1 MNRTH
6 TCNAL
11 RPADAGQTVTLVG
24 WVDTKRDLGGVTFVD
39 LRDRAGVTQVVFR
52 PGQGNLQETAQRL
65 KTESVIEV
73 IGQVT
78 ARSAETIN
86 AKLGTGAIE
95 VVATS
100 IIVHNICADLPFPM
114 DDDKADKVNEDLR
127 LEYRFLDLRR
137 PRNLGLLK
145 LRHAA
150 GRAIRHELDE
160 QGFLEVETPTL
171 FKSTPEGAREFLVP
185 SRTNPGE
192 FYALTQSPQQY
203 KQMLMVAGVERYYQM
218 ARCYRDEDLRLEYR
232 FLDLRRPRNIGLL
245 KLRAKAARAI
255 RAELDGQDFLEIE
268 TPTLFKSTPE
278 GAREFLV
285 PSRTNPG
292 EFYALTQ
299 SPQQYKQMLM
309 VAGVE
314 RYYQMARCYRDEDL
328 RADRQPEFTQV
339 DLEMSFIDREDMY
352 KLIEGI
358 LKRTWKETLGVDIP
372 TPFPRMSYQE
382 AMDRFGIDK
391 PDTRFAM
398 EIHDFT
404 PLFKNSAFKVFNGAA
419 NTPGSVV
426 RAINAKGL
434 ADLTQG
440 ELTNL
445 ETIAKSQGAK
455 GLAFIKVE
463 AGEWKSPI
471 TKFFSEEEKA
481 ALKAELKI
489 EDGDIIFFAAAPW
502 DQASNVLGRIRLESA
517 ALLKAKGRLSLPTD
531 QYNFLWVI
539 EFPLMLW
546 DEEEKRYISAH
557 HPFTAPVKEDEPLL
571 ATDPAKVR
579 GQHYDIVLNGV
590 ELGGGSIRIH
600 NPAVQKRVFEDI
612 LKIPQDLVESRFG
625 YMLKAFAYGAP
636 PHGGIAL
643 GFDRVVA
650 MLAGRSSIRD
660 ILAFPKNQNGR
671 DLMADC
677 PSPVTAKQLRDLR
690 IRTVEEEAKPKA

>member
-1 MNRTH
+1 MKRSH

-24 WVDTKRDLGGVTFVD
+24 WVDTKRDLGGVTFID
-39 LRDRAGVTQVVFR
+39 LRDREGVTQVVFN
-52 PGQGNLQETAQRL
+52 PGPNQEIAQRL
-65 KTESVIEV
+65 KTESVIQV
-73 IGQVT
+73 AGKVT
-78 ARSAETIN
+78 ARSAETVN
-86 AKLGTGAIE
+86 PKLGTGAVE
-95 VVATS
+95 VVAAT
-100 IIVHNICADLPFPM
+100 IEVHNVCADLPFPM

-137 PRNLGLLK
+137 PRN
-145 LRHAA
+145 
-150 GRAIRHELDE
+150 
-160 QGFLEVETPTL
+160 
-171 FKSTPEGAREFLVP
+171 
-185 SRTNPGE
+185 
-192 FYALTQSPQQY
+192 
-203 KQMLMVAGVERYYQM
+203 
-218 ARCYRDEDLRLEYR
+218 
-232 FLDLRRPRNIGLL
+232 IGLL
-245 KLRAKAARAI
+245 KLRAQAARAI
-255 RAELDGQDFLEIE
+255 RAELDSQDFLEIE

-398 EIHDFT
+398 EIQDLT
-404 PLFKNSAFKVFNGAA
+404 GLFKNSAFKVFHGAA

-463 AGEWKSPI
+463 GGEWKSPI

-481 ALKAELKI
+481 ALKATLKI

-502 DQASNVLGRIRLESA
+502 EQASNVLGRIRLESA

-546 DEEEKRYISAH
+546 DEEEKRYLSAH

-612 LKIPQDLVESRFG
+612 LKIPQDLVDSRFG
-625 YMLKAFAYGAP
+625 YMLKAFSYGAP

-677 PSPVTAKQLRDLR
+677 PSPVTPKQLRDLR
-690 IRTVEEEAKPKA
+690 IRTVEEEKKA

>member
-1 MNRTH
+1 MKRTH
-6 TCNAL
+6 HCNAL
-11 RPADAGQTVTLVG
+11 RPDDAGKPVTLVG

-39 LRDRAGVTQVVFR
+39 LRDREGVTQVVFN
-52 PGQGNLQETAQRL
+52 PGAAGIQEIAQRL
-65 KTESVIEV
+65 KTESVI
-73 IGQVT
+73 QVT
-78 ARSAETIN
+78 GVVRARTAETVNPKI
-86 AKLGTGAIE
+86 GTGAVE
-95 VVATS
+95 VAAAGLVVLNT
-100 IIVHNICADLPFPM
+100 CADLPFPM

-137 PRNLGLLK
+137 PRNLGLL
-145 LRHAA
+145 R
-150 GRAIRHELDE
+150 
-160 QGFLEVETPTL
+160 
-171 FKSTPEGAREFLVP
+171 
-185 SRTNPGE
+185 
-192 FYALTQSPQQY
+192 
-203 KQMLMVAGVERYYQM
+203 
-218 ARCYRDEDLRLEYR
+218 
-232 FLDLRRPRNIGLL
+232 
-245 KLRAKAARAI
+245 LRAQAARAI
-255 RAELDGQDFLEIE
+255 RAELDGQGFLEIE

-352 KLIEGI
+352 RLIEAV
-358 LKRTWKETLGVDIP
+358 LRRTWKETLGVDIP
-372 TPFPRMSYQE
+372 TPFPRMSYRE

-391 PDTRFAM
+391 PDTRFGL
-398 EIHDFT
+398 EIQDLT
-404 PLFKNSAFKVFNGAA
+404 DLFKGSAFKVFAA
-419 NTPGSVV
+419 AAAAEGSVV

-434 ADLTQG
+434 ADITQG

-445 ETIAKSQGAK
+445 ETIAKAAGAK
-455 GLAFIKVE
+455 GLAFIKCE

-471 TKFFSEEEKA
+471 VKFFTEAE
-481 ALKAELKI
+481 KAELRRRLAI
-489 EDGDIIFFAAAPW
+489 EDGDLVFFAAAPW
-502 DQASNVLGRIRLESA
+502 EQASTILGRIRLESA
-517 ALLKAKGRLSLPTD
+517 QLLRARGRMTLRPD
-531 QYNFLWVI
+531 QWNFLWVI

-546 DEEEKRYISAH
+546 DEEEKRYVSAH
-557 HPFTAPVKEDEPLL
+557 HPFTAPVGEDEPLL
-571 ATDPAKVR
+571 ASDPAKVR

-600 NPAVQKRVFEDI
+600 NPAVQKRVFEEV

-650 MLAGRSSIRD
+650 MLAGRGSIRD

-677 PSPVTAKQLRDLR
+677 PGPVAPRQLRELR
-690 IRTVEEEAKPKA
+690 IRVEDAEPRPKA

>member
-1 MNRTH
+1 
-6 TCNAL
+6 
-11 RPADAGQTVTLVG
+11 
-24 WVDTKRDLGGVTFVD
+24 VDTKRDLGGVTFVD
-39 LRDRAGVTQVVFR
+39 LRDREGVTQIVFN
-52 PGQGNLQETAQRL
+52 PGVGGIQELAQRL

-73 IGQVT
+73 AGVVR
-78 ARSAETIN
+78 ARTAETVN
-86 AKLGTGAIE
+86 PKLATGSVE
-95 VVATS
+95 VAAASLT
-100 IIVHNICADLPFPM
+100 VHNVCADLPFPM

-137 PRNLGLLK
+137 PRNVGLLK
-145 LRHAA
+145 LRAQAA
-150 GRAIRHELDE
+150 RSIRAELDG

-185 SRTNPGE
+185 SR
-192 FYALTQSPQQY
+192 
-203 KQMLMVAGVERYYQM
+203 V
-218 ARCYRDEDLRLEYR
+218 
-232 FLDLRRPRNIGLL
+232 
-245 KLRAKAARAI
+245 
-255 RAELDGQDFLEIE
+255 
-268 TPTLFKSTPE
+268 
-278 GAREFLV
+278 
-285 PSRTNPG
+285 NPG

-352 KLIEGI
+352 RLIEGV
-358 LKRTWKETLGVDIP
+358 LKRTWKETLGIDIP

-391 PDTRFAM
+391 PDTRFGF
-398 EIHDFT
+398 EIQDLT
-404 PLFKNSAFKVFNGAA
+404 DLFKASSFKVFASAA
-419 NTPGSVV
+419 TTPGSVV

-434 ADLTQG
+434 ADITQG

-445 ETIAKSQGAK
+445 ETIAKAAGAK
-455 GLAFIKVE
+455 GLAFIKCE

-471 TKFFSEEEKA
+471 VKFFTEEEKA
-481 ALKAELKI
+481 ELRRRLNI
-489 EDGDIIFFAAAPW
+489 EDGDIVFFAAAPW
-502 DQASNVLGRIRLESA
+502 EQASTILGRIRLESA
-517 ALLKAKGRLSLPTD
+517 ALLKARGKLTIPADR
-531 QYNFLWVI
+531 YNFLWVI

-546 DEEEKRYISAH
+546 DADEQRYVSAH
-557 HPFTAPVKEDEPLL
+557 HPFTAPVVEDEPLL
-571 ATDPAKVR
+571 ATDPSKVR

-600 NPAVQKRVFEDI
+600 NPTVQKRVFEDI

-677 PSPVTAKQLRDLR
+677 PGPVSARQLRDVR
-690 IRTVEEEAKPKA
+690 IAVVADEPKPKA

>member
-24 WVDTKRDLGGVTFVD
+24 WVDTKRDLGGVTFID
-39 LRDRAGVTQVVFR
+39 LRDREGLTQVVFN
-52 PGQGNLQETAQRL
+52 PGPNQEVAQRL
-65 KTESVIEV
+65 KTESVIQV
-73 IGQVT
+73 TGKVT
-78 ARSAETIN
+78 ARSPETVN
-86 AKLGTGAIE
+86 PKLGTGAVEVLAATIE
-95 VVATS
+95 V
-100 IIVHNICADLPFPM
+100 HNVCADLPFPM
-114 DDDKADKVNEDLR
+114 DDDKADKVN
-127 LEYRFLDLRR
+127 
-137 PRNLGLLK
+137 
-145 LRHAA
+145 
-150 GRAIRHELDE
+150 
-160 QGFLEVETPTL
+160 
-171 FKSTPEGAREFLVP
+171 
-185 SRTNPGE
+185 
-192 FYALTQSPQQY
+192 
-203 KQMLMVAGVERYYQM
+203 
-218 ARCYRDEDLRLEYR
+218 EDLRLEYR

-398 EIHDFT
+398 EIQDLT
-404 PLFKNSAFKVFNGAA
+404 GLFKNSAFKVFNGAA

-463 AGEWKSPI
+463 GGEWKSPI

-481 ALKAELKI
+481 ALKATLKI

-502 DQASNVLGRIRLESA
+502 EQASNVLGRIRLESA

-546 DEEEKRYISAH
+546 DEEEKRYLSAH

-677 PSPVTAKQLRDLR
+677 PSPVTPKQLRDLR
-690 IRTVEEEAKPKA
+690 IRTVEEEKKA

>member
-86 AKLGTGAIE
+86 SKLGTGAIE

-150 GRAIRHELDE
+150 GRAIRNELDE
-160 QGFLEVETPTL
+160 QGFLEV
-171 FKSTPEGAREFLVP
+171 
-185 SRTNPGE
+185 
-192 FYALTQSPQQY
+192 
-203 KQMLMVAGVERYYQM
+203 
-218 ARCYRDEDLRLEYR
+218 
-232 FLDLRRPRNIGLL
+232 
-245 KLRAKAARAI
+245 
-255 RAELDGQDFLEIE
+255 E

-426 RAINAKGL
+426 RAINANGL

-481 ALKAELKI
+481 ALKTALKI

-502 DQASNVLGRIRLESA
+502 EQASNVLGRIRLESA

-600 NPAVQKRVFEDI
+600 NPAVQKRVFEEI

-625 YMLKAFAYGAP
+625 YMLKAFSYGAP

>member
-1 MNRTH
+1 
-6 TCNAL
+6 
-11 RPADAGQTVTLVG
+11 
-24 WVDTKRDLGGVTFVD
+24 
-39 LRDRAGVTQVVFR
+39 TQVVFN
-52 PGQGNLQETAQRL
+52 PGPNQEIAQRL
-65 KTESVIEV
+65 KTESVIQV
-73 IGQVT
+73 AGKVT
-78 ARSAETIN
+78 ARSAETVN
-86 AKLGTGAIE
+86 PKLGTGAVE
-95 VVATS
+95 VVAAT
-100 IIVHNICADLPFPM
+100 IEVHNVCADLPFPM

-137 PRNLGLLK
+137 PRN
-145 LRHAA
+145 
-150 GRAIRHELDE
+150 
-160 QGFLEVETPTL
+160 
-171 FKSTPEGAREFLVP
+171 
-185 SRTNPGE
+185 
-192 FYALTQSPQQY
+192 
-203 KQMLMVAGVERYYQM
+203 
-218 ARCYRDEDLRLEYR
+218 
-232 FLDLRRPRNIGLL
+232 IGLL
-245 KLRAKAARAI
+245 KLRAQAARAI

-398 EIHDFT
+398 EIQDLT
-404 PLFKNSAFKVFNGAA
+404 GLFKNSAFKVFHGAA

-463 AGEWKSPI
+463 GGEWKSPI

-481 ALKAELKI
+481 ALKATLKI
-489 EDGDIIFFAAAPW
+489 EDGDILFFAAAPW
-502 DQASNVLGRIRLESA
+502 EQASNVLGRIRLESA

-546 DEEEKRYISAH
+546 DEEEKRYLSAH

-612 LKIPQDLVESRFG
+612 LKIPQDMVESRFG

-677 PSPVTAKQLRDLR
+677 PSPVTPKQLRDLR
-690 IRTVEEEAKPKA
+690 IRTVEEEKKA

>member
-11 RPADAGQTVTLVG
+11 SPADAGQTVTLVG

-137 PRNLGLLK
+137 PRN
-145 LRHAA
+145 
-150 GRAIRHELDE
+150 
-160 QGFLEVETPTL
+160 
-171 FKSTPEGAREFLVP
+171 
-185 SRTNPGE
+185 
-192 FYALTQSPQQY
+192 
-203 KQMLMVAGVERYYQM
+203 
-218 ARCYRDEDLRLEYR
+218 
-232 FLDLRRPRNIGLL
+232 IGLL

-255 RAELDGQDFLEIE
+255 RAELDSQDFLEIE

-358 LKRTWKETLGVDIP
+358 LKRTWKETLGIDIP
-372 TPFPRMSYQE
+372 TPFPRMAYQE

-391 PDTRFAM
+391 PDTRFGM
-398 EIHDFT
+398 EIQDLT
-404 PLFKNSAFKVFNGAA
+404 ALFKNSSFKVFNGAA

-434 ADLTQG
+434 ADITQG
-440 ELTNL
+440 ELTNF

-455 GLAFIKVE
+455 GLAFIKCE

-471 TKFFSEEEKA
+471 VKFFSDEEKA
-481 ALKAELKI
+481 ALKQQLNI
-489 EDGDIIFFAAAPW
+489 EDGDIVFFAAAPW
-502 DQASNVLGRIRLESA
+502 EQASTILGRIRLESSY
-517 ALLKAKGRLSLPTD
+517 LLKARGRMNLPAN

>member
-160 QGFLEVETPTL
+160 QGFLEV
-171 FKSTPEGAREFLVP
+171 
-185 SRTNPGE
+185 
-192 FYALTQSPQQY
+192 
-203 KQMLMVAGVERYYQM
+203 
-218 ARCYRDEDLRLEYR
+218 
-232 FLDLRRPRNIGLL
+232 
-245 KLRAKAARAI
+245 
-255 RAELDGQDFLEIE
+255 E

-502 DQASNVLGRIRLESA
+502 EQASNVLGRIRLESA
-517 ALLKAKGRLSLPTD
+517 ALLKAKGRLSLPTN

>member
-78 ARSAETIN
+78 ARSADTVN

-150 GRAIRHELDE
+150 GRAIRNELDE
-160 QGFLEVETPTL
+160 QGFLEV
-171 FKSTPEGAREFLVP
+171 
-185 SRTNPGE
+185 
-192 FYALTQSPQQY
+192 
-203 KQMLMVAGVERYYQM
+203 
-218 ARCYRDEDLRLEYR
+218 
-232 FLDLRRPRNIGLL
+232 
-245 KLRAKAARAI
+245 
-255 RAELDGQDFLEIE
+255 E

-398 EIHDFT
+398 EIQDFT

-481 ALKAELKI
+481 ALKAALKI

-502 DQASNVLGRIRLESA
+502 EQASNVLGRIRLESA

-571 ATDPAKVR
+571 ATDPSKVR

-612 LKIPQDLVESRFG
+612 LKIPQDLVDSRFG
-625 YMLKAFAYGAP
+625 YMLKAFSYGAP

>member
-150 GRAIRHELDE
+150 GRAIRNELDE
-160 QGFLEVETPTL
+160 QGFLEV
-171 FKSTPEGAREFLVP
+171 
-185 SRTNPGE
+185 
-192 FYALTQSPQQY
+192 
-203 KQMLMVAGVERYYQM
+203 
-218 ARCYRDEDLRLEYR
+218 
-232 FLDLRRPRNIGLL
+232 
-245 KLRAKAARAI
+245 
-255 RAELDGQDFLEIE
+255 E

-419 NTPGSVV
+419 NTLGSVV

-481 ALKAELKI
+481 ALKTALKI

-502 DQASNVLGRIRLESA
+502 EQASNVLGRIRLESA

-625 YMLKAFAYGAP
+625 YMLKAFSYGAP

>member
-65 KTESVIEV
+65 KSESVIEV

-78 ARSAETIN
+78 ARSADTVN

-100 IIVHNICADLPFPM
+100 IVVHNVCADLPFPM

-150 GRAIRHELDE
+150 GRAIRNELDE
-160 QGFLEVETPTL
+160 QGFLEV
-171 FKSTPEGAREFLVP
+171 
-185 SRTNPGE
+185 
-192 FYALTQSPQQY
+192 
-203 KQMLMVAGVERYYQM
+203 
-218 ARCYRDEDLRLEYR
+218 
-232 FLDLRRPRNIGLL
+232 
-245 KLRAKAARAI
+245 
-255 RAELDGQDFLEIE
+255 E

-398 EIHDFT
+398 EIQDFT

-481 ALKAELKI
+481 ALKSALKI

-502 DQASNVLGRIRLESA
+502 EQASNVLGRIRLESA

-612 LKIPQDLVESRFG
+612 LKIPQDLVDSRFG
-625 YMLKAFAYGAP
+625 YMLKAFSYGAP

>member
-6 TCNAL
+6 KCHAL
-11 RPADAGQTVTLVG
+11 KPADAGTTVTLVG

-39 LRDRAGVTQVVFR
+39 LRDREGITQVVFN
-52 PGQGNLQETAQRL
+52 PGTDGLQEVAQRL
-65 KTESVIEV
+65 KTESVIEITGV
-73 IGQVT
+73 VRVRT
-78 ARSAETIN
+78 AETVN
-86 AKLGTGAIE
+86 PKLATGKVE
-95 VVATS
+95 VAATKLV
-100 IIVHNICADLPFPM
+100 VHNSCADLPFPM
-114 DDDKADKVNEDLR
+114 EDDKADKVNEDLR

-145 LRHAA
+145 LRAQAA
-150 GRAIRHELDE
+150 RSIRAELDS
-160 QGFLEVETPTL
+160 QDFLEVETPTL
-171 FKSTPEGAREFLVP
+171 FKSTPEGAREFIVP
-185 SRTNPGE
+185 SR
-192 FYALTQSPQQY
+192 
-203 KQMLMVAGVERYYQM
+203 V
-218 ARCYRDEDLRLEYR
+218 
-232 FLDLRRPRNIGLL
+232 
-245 KLRAKAARAI
+245 
-255 RAELDGQDFLEIE
+255 
-268 TPTLFKSTPE
+268 
-278 GAREFLV
+278 
-285 PSRTNPG
+285 NPG

-352 KLIEGI
+352 RLIEGV

-391 PDTRFAM
+391 PDTRFGC
-398 EIHDFT
+398 EIQDLT
-404 PLFKNSAFKVFNGAA
+404 ELFKSSTFKVFAA
-419 NTPGSVV
+419 AAQTPGSVV

-434 ADLTQG
+434 ADITQG

-445 ETIAKSQGAK
+445 ETIAKAAGAK
-455 GLAFIKVE
+455 GLAFIKCE

-471 TKFFSEEEKA
+471 VKFFSEEEKA
-481 ALKAELKI
+481 ELRRRLAI
-489 EDGDIIFFAAAPW
+489 EDGDLIFFAAAPW
-502 DQASNVLGRIRLESA
+502 EQASTILGRIRLESA
-517 ALLKAKGRLSLPTD
+517 ALLKARGRLHLPAD

-546 DEEEKRYISAH
+546 DADEQRYLSAH
-557 HPFTAPVKEDEPLL
+557 HPFTAPVVEDEPLL
-571 ATDPAKVR
+571 ATDPSKVR

-625 YMLKAFAYGAP
+625 YMLKAFSFGAP

-677 PSPVTAKQLRDLR
+677 PSPVSARQLRDVR
-690 IRTVEEEAKPKA
+690 IALVEDAPKPKV

>member
-6 TCNAL
+6 KCHAL
-11 RPADAGQTVTLVG
+11 KPADAGATVTLVG

-39 LRDRAGVTQVVFR
+39 LRDREGITQVVFN
-52 PGQGNLQETAQRL
+52 PGTEGLQEVAQRL
-65 KTESVIEV
+65 KTESVIEITGV
-73 IGQVT
+73 VRVRT
-78 ARSAETIN
+78 AETVN
-86 AKLGTGAIE
+86 PKLATGKVE
-95 VVATS
+95 VAATKLV
-100 IIVHNICADLPFPM
+100 IHNSCADLPFPM
-114 DDDKADKVNEDLR
+114 EDDKADKVNEDLR

-145 LRHAA
+145 LRAQAA
-150 GRAIRHELDE
+150 RSIRAELDS
-160 QGFLEVETPTL
+160 QDFLEVETPTL
-171 FKSTPEGAREFLVP
+171 FKSTPEGAREFIVP
-185 SRTNPGE
+185 SR
-192 FYALTQSPQQY
+192 
-203 KQMLMVAGVERYYQM
+203 V
-218 ARCYRDEDLRLEYR
+218 
-232 FLDLRRPRNIGLL
+232 
-245 KLRAKAARAI
+245 
-255 RAELDGQDFLEIE
+255 
-268 TPTLFKSTPE
+268 
-278 GAREFLV
+278 
-285 PSRTNPG
+285 NPG

-352 KLIEGI
+352 RLIEGV

-382 AMDRFGIDK
+382 AMDRYGIDK
-391 PDTRFAM
+391 PDTRFGL
-398 EIHDFT
+398 EIQDLT
-404 PLFKNSAFKVFNGAA
+404 ACFKASTFKVFAAAA

-434 ADLTQG
+434 ADITQG

-445 ETIAKSQGAK
+445 ETIAKAAGAK
-455 GLAFIKVE
+455 GLAFIKCE

-471 TKFFSEEEKA
+471 VKFFSEEEKA
-481 ALKAELKI
+481 ELRRRLAI
-489 EDGDIIFFAAAPW
+489 EDGDLIFFAAAPW
-502 DQASNVLGRIRLESA
+502 EQASTILGRIRLESA
-517 ALLKAKGRLSLPTD
+517 TLLKARGRMQLSAE

-546 DEEEKRYISAH
+546 DADEQRYLSAH
-557 HPFTAPVKEDEPLL
+557 HPFTAPVVEDEPLL
-571 ATDPAKVR
+571 ATDPSKVR

-625 YMLKAFAYGAP
+625 YMLKAFSFGAP

-643 GFDRVVA
+643 GFDRVIA

-660 ILAFPKNQNGR
+660 VLAFPKNQNGR

-677 PSPVTAKQLRDLR
+677 PSPVSARQLRDVR
-690 IRTVEEEAKPKA
+690 IALVEDTPKPKV

>member
-1 MNRTH
+1 MKRTH
-6 TCNAL
+6 TCTAL
-11 RPADAGQTVTLVG
+11 RPTDAGKTVTLVG

-39 LRDRAGVTQVVFR
+39 LRDREGVTQVVFN
-52 PGQGNLQETAQRL
+52 PGATGIQELAQRL

-73 IGQVT
+73 SGLVR
-78 ARSAETIN
+78 ARTTETTN
-86 AKLGTGAIE
+86 QKLATGSIE
-95 VVATS
+95 VAATS
-100 IIVHNICADLPFPM
+100 LTVHNVCADLPFPM

-145 LRHAA
+145 MRAQAA
-150 GRAIRHELDE
+150 RSIRAELDG

-185 SRTNPGE
+185 SR
-192 FYALTQSPQQY
+192 
-203 KQMLMVAGVERYYQM
+203 V
-218 ARCYRDEDLRLEYR
+218 
-232 FLDLRRPRNIGLL
+232 
-245 KLRAKAARAI
+245 
-255 RAELDGQDFLEIE
+255 
-268 TPTLFKSTPE
+268 
-278 GAREFLV
+278 
-285 PSRTNPG
+285 NPG

-352 KLIEGI
+352 RLIEGV
-358 LKRTWKETLGVDIP
+358 LKRTWKETLGIDIP

-391 PDTRFAM
+391 PDTRFAF
-398 EIHDFT
+398 EIQDFT
-404 PLFKNSAFKVFNGAA
+404 DLFKASTFKVFAAAA

-434 ADLTQG
+434 ADITQG

-445 ETIAKSQGAK
+445 ETIAKAAGAK
-455 GLAFIKVE
+455 GLAFIKCE

-471 TKFFSEEEKA
+471 VKFFTDAE
-481 ALKAELKI
+481 KAELNRRLNI
-489 EDGDIIFFAAAPW
+489 QDGDIVFFAAAPW
-502 DQASNVLGRIRLESA
+502 EQASTILGRIRLESA
-517 ALLKAKGRLSLPTD
+517 SLLKARGKLNIPTD

-546 DEEEKRYISAH
+546 DADEQRYISAH
-557 HPFTAPVKEDEPLL
+557 HPFTAPVVEDEPLL
-571 ATDPAKVR
+571 ATDPSKVR

-600 NPAVQKRVFEDI
+600 NPVMQKRVFEDI

-625 YMLKAFAYGAP
+625 YMLKAFSYGAP

-677 PSPVTAKQLRDLR
+677 PGPVSARQLRDVR
-690 IRTVEEEAKPKA
+690 IAVVVDEPKPKA

>member
-11 RPADAGQTVTLVG
+11 SPADAGQTVTLVG

-218 ARCYRDEDLRLEYR
+218 ARCYRDEDLR
-232 FLDLRRPRNIGLL
+232 
-245 KLRAKAARAI
+245 
-255 RAELDGQDFLEIE
+255 
-268 TPTLFKSTPE
+268 
-278 GAREFLV
+278 
-285 PSRTNPG
+285 
-292 EFYALTQ
+292 
-299 SPQQYKQMLM
+299 
-309 VAGVE
+309 
-314 RYYQMARCYRDEDL
+314 
-328 RADRQPEFTQV
+328 ADRQPEFTQV

-445 ETIAKSQGAK
+445 ETIAKSQGAQ

-502 DQASNVLGRIRLESA
+502 EQASNVLGRIRLESA

>member
-86 AKLGTGAIE
+86 SKLGTGAIE

-150 GRAIRHELDE
+150 GRAIRNELDE
-160 QGFLEVETPTL
+160 QGFLEV
-171 FKSTPEGAREFLVP
+171 
-185 SRTNPGE
+185 
-192 FYALTQSPQQY
+192 
-203 KQMLMVAGVERYYQM
+203 
-218 ARCYRDEDLRLEYR
+218 
-232 FLDLRRPRNIGLL
+232 
-245 KLRAKAARAI
+245 
-255 RAELDGQDFLEIE
+255 E

-398 EIHDFT
+398 EIQDFT
-404 PLFKNSAFKVFNGAA
+404 ALFKNSAFKVFNGAA

-471 TKFFSEEEKA
+471 TKFFSEEEKS
-481 ALKAELKI
+481 ALKTALQI

-502 DQASNVLGRIRLESA
+502 EQASNVLGRIRLESA

-625 YMLKAFAYGAP
+625 YMLKAFSYGAP

>member
-24 WVDTKRDLGGVTFVD
+24 WVDTKRDLGGVTFID
-39 LRDRAGVTQVVFR
+39 LRDREGVTQVVFN
-52 PGQGNLQETAQRL
+52 PGPNQEIAQRL
-65 KTESVIEV
+65 KTESVIQV
-73 IGQVT
+73 TGKVT
-78 ARSAETIN
+78 ARSAETVN
-86 AKLGTGAIE
+86 PKLGTGAVEVLAATIE
-95 VVATS
+95 V
-100 IIVHNICADLPFPM
+100 HNVCADLPFPM
-114 DDDKADKVNEDLR
+114 DDDKADKVN
-127 LEYRFLDLRR
+127 
-137 PRNLGLLK
+137 
-145 LRHAA
+145 
-150 GRAIRHELDE
+150 
-160 QGFLEVETPTL
+160 
-171 FKSTPEGAREFLVP
+171 
-185 SRTNPGE
+185 
-192 FYALTQSPQQY
+192 
-203 KQMLMVAGVERYYQM
+203 
-218 ARCYRDEDLRLEYR
+218 EDLRLEYR

-398 EIHDFT
+398 EIQDLT
-404 PLFKNSAFKVFNGAA
+404 GLFRNSAFKVFHGAA

-463 AGEWKSPI
+463 GGEWKSPI

-481 ALKAELKI
+481 ALKATLKI

-502 DQASNVLGRIRLESA
+502 EQASNVLGRIRLESA

-546 DEEEKRYISAH
+546 DEEEKRYLSAH

-612 LKIPQDLVESRFG
+612 LKIPQDMVESRFG

-677 PSPVTAKQLRDLR
+677 PSPVTPKQLRDLR
-690 IRTVEEEAKPKA
+690 IRTVEEEKKA

>member
-11 RPADAGQTVTLVG
+11 RPADAGKTVTLVG

-65 KTESVIEV
+65 KSESVIEV
-73 IGQVT
+73 VGQVT
-78 ARSAETIN
+78 ARSPETVN

-100 IIVHNICADLPFPM
+100 IVVHNVCADLPFPM

-150 GRAIRHELDE
+150 GRAIRNELDE
-160 QGFLEVETPTL
+160 QGFLEV
-171 FKSTPEGAREFLVP
+171 
-185 SRTNPGE
+185 
-192 FYALTQSPQQY
+192 
-203 KQMLMVAGVERYYQM
+203 
-218 ARCYRDEDLRLEYR
+218 
-232 FLDLRRPRNIGLL
+232 
-245 KLRAKAARAI
+245 
-255 RAELDGQDFLEIE
+255 E

-398 EIHDFT
+398 EIQDFT

-481 ALKAELKI
+481 ALKAALKI

-502 DQASNVLGRIRLESA
+502 EQASNVLGRIRLESA

-612 LKIPQDLVESRFG
+612 LKIPQDLVDSRFG
-625 YMLKAFAYGAP
+625 YMLKAFSYGAP

-677 PSPVTAKQLRDLR
+677 PSPVTPKQLRDLR

>member
-1 MNRTH
+1 MSRTH
-6 TCNAL
+6 NCNAL
-11 RPADAGQTVTLVG
+11 RPADAGKTVTLAG
-24 WVDTKRDLGGVTFVD
+24 WVDTKRDLGGVTFID
-39 LRDRAGVTQVVFR
+39 LRDREGVTQVVFN
-52 PGQGNLQETAQRL
+52 PGAEGIQEIAQRL
-65 KTESVIEV
+65 KTESVI
-73 IGQVT
+73 QVT
-78 ARSAETIN
+78 GVVRARTAETVNPKI
-86 AKLGTGAIE
+86 GTGAVE
-95 VVATS
+95 VAAAGLVVLNT
-100 IIVHNICADLPFPM
+100 CADLPFPM

-145 LRHAA
+145 LRA
-150 GRAIRHELDE
+150 
-160 QGFLEVETPTL
+160 Q
-171 FKSTPEGAREFLVP
+171 
-185 SRTNPGE
+185 
-192 FYALTQSPQQY
+192 
-203 KQMLMVAGVERYYQM
+203 
-218 ARCYRDEDLRLEYR
+218 
-232 FLDLRRPRNIGLL
+232 
-245 KLRAKAARAI
+245 AARAI
-255 RAELDGQDFLEIE
+255 RAELDGQGFLEIE

-285 PSRTNPG
+285 PSRVNPG

-352 KLIEGI
+352 RLIEAV

-372 TPFPRMSYQE
+372 TPFPRMSYRE

-391 PDTRFAM
+391 PDTRFGL
-398 EIHDFT
+398 EIQDLT
-404 PLFKNSAFKVFNGAA
+404 DLFKGSAFKVFAAAA
-419 NTPGSVV
+419 NAEGSVV

-434 ADLTQG
+434 ADITQG

-445 ETIAKSQGAK
+445 ETIAKAAGAK
-455 GLAFIKVE
+455 GLAFIKCE

-471 TKFFSEEEKA
+471 VKFFTDAE
-481 ALKAELKI
+481 KAELKARLRI
-489 EDGDIIFFAAAPW
+489 EDGDIVFFAAAPW
-502 DQASNVLGRIRLESA
+502 EQASTILGRIRLESA
-517 ALLKAKGRLSLPTD
+517 QLLRARGRMTLRPD

-546 DEEEKRYISAH
+546 DEEERRYVSAH
-557 HPFTAPVKEDEPLL
+557 HPFTAPVREDEPLL

-600 NPAVQKRVFEDI
+600 DPAVQKRVFEDV

-677 PSPVTAKQLRDLR
+677 PGPVAPRQLRDLR
-690 IRTVEEEAKPKA
+690 IKVAEDEPKPKA

>member
-24 WVDTKRDLGGVTFVD
+24 WVDTKRDLGGVTFID
-39 LRDRAGVTQVVFR
+39 LRDREGVTQVVFN
-52 PGQGNLQETAQRL
+52 PGPNQEIAQRL
-65 KTESVIEV
+65 KTESVIQV
-73 IGQVT
+73 TGKVT
-78 ARSAETIN
+78 ARSAETVN
-86 AKLGTGAIE
+86 PKLGTGAVEVLAATIE
-95 VVATS
+95 V
-100 IIVHNICADLPFPM
+100 HNVCADLPFPM
-114 DDDKADKVNEDLR
+114 DDDKADKVN
-127 LEYRFLDLRR
+127 
-137 PRNLGLLK
+137 
-145 LRHAA
+145 
-150 GRAIRHELDE
+150 
-160 QGFLEVETPTL
+160 
-171 FKSTPEGAREFLVP
+171 
-185 SRTNPGE
+185 
-192 FYALTQSPQQY
+192 
-203 KQMLMVAGVERYYQM
+203 
-218 ARCYRDEDLRLEYR
+218 EDLRLEYR

-398 EIHDFT
+398 EIQDLT
-404 PLFKNSAFKVFNGAA
+404 GLFKNSAFKVFHGAA

-463 AGEWKSPI
+463 GGEWKSPI

-481 ALKAELKI
+481 ALKATLKI

-502 DQASNVLGRIRLESA
+502 EQASNVLGRIRLESA

-546 DEEEKRYISAH
+546 DEEEKRYLSAH

-612 LKIPQDLVESRFG
+612 LKIPQDMVESRFG

-677 PSPVTAKQLRDLR
+677 PSPVTPKQLRDLR
-690 IRTVEEEAKPKA
+690 IRTVEEEKKA

>member
-1 MNRTH
+1 
-6 TCNAL
+6 
-11 RPADAGQTVTLVG
+11 VG

-39 LRDRAGVTQVVFR
+39 LRDREGITQVVFN
-52 PGQGNLQETAQRL
+52 PGTEGLQEVAQRL
-65 KTESVIEV
+65 KTESVIEITGV
-73 IGQVT
+73 VRVRT
-78 ARSAETIN
+78 AETVN
-86 AKLGTGAIE
+86 PKLATGKVE
-95 VVATS
+95 VAATKLV
-100 IIVHNICADLPFPM
+100 IHNSCADLPFPM
-114 DDDKADKVNEDLR
+114 EDDKADKVNEDLR

-145 LRHAA
+145 LRAQAA
-150 GRAIRHELDE
+150 RSIRAELDS
-160 QGFLEVETPTL
+160 QDFLEVETPTL
-171 FKSTPEGAREFLVP
+171 FKSTPEGAREFIVP
-185 SRTNPGE
+185 SR
-192 FYALTQSPQQY
+192 
-203 KQMLMVAGVERYYQM
+203 V
-218 ARCYRDEDLRLEYR
+218 
-232 FLDLRRPRNIGLL
+232 
-245 KLRAKAARAI
+245 
-255 RAELDGQDFLEIE
+255 
-268 TPTLFKSTPE
+268 
-278 GAREFLV
+278 
-285 PSRTNPG
+285 NPG

-352 KLIEGI
+352 RLIEGV

-382 AMDRFGIDK
+382 AMDRYGIDK
-391 PDTRFAM
+391 PDTRFGL
-398 EIHDFT
+398 EIQDLT
-404 PLFKNSAFKVFNGAA
+404 ACFKASTFKVFAAAA

-434 ADLTQG
+434 ADITQG

-445 ETIAKSQGAK
+445 ETIAKAAGAK
-455 GLAFIKVE
+455 GLAFIKCE

-471 TKFFSEEEKA
+471 VKFFSEEEKA
-481 ALKAELKI
+481 ELRRRLAI
-489 EDGDIIFFAAAPW
+489 EDGDLIFFAAAPW
-502 DQASNVLGRIRLESA
+502 EQASTILGRIRLESA
-517 ALLKAKGRLSLPTD
+517 TLLKARGRMQLSAE

-546 DEEEKRYISAH
+546 DADEQRYLSAH
-557 HPFTAPVKEDEPLL
+557 HPFTAPVVEDEPLL
-571 ATDPAKVR
+571 ATDPSKVR

-625 YMLKAFAYGAP
+625 YMLKAFSFGAP

-660 ILAFPKNQNGR
+660 VLAFPKNQNGR

-677 PSPVTAKQLRDLR
+677 PSPVSARQLRDVR
-690 IRTVEEEAKPKA
+690 IALVEDTPKPKV

>member
-6 TCNAL
+6 KCHAL
-11 RPADAGQTVTLVG
+11 KPADAGTTVTLVG

-39 LRDRAGVTQVVFR
+39 LRDREGITQVVFN
-52 PGQGNLQETAQRL
+52 PGTDGLQEVAQRL
-65 KTESVIEV
+65 KTESVIEITGV
-73 IGQVT
+73 VRVRT
-78 ARSAETIN
+78 AETVN
-86 AKLGTGAIE
+86 PKLATGKVE
-95 VVATS
+95 VAATKLV
-100 IIVHNICADLPFPM
+100 IHNSCADLPFPM
-114 DDDKADKVNEDLR
+114 EDDKADKVNEDLR

-145 LRHAA
+145 LRAQAA
-150 GRAIRHELDE
+150 RSIRAELDS
-160 QGFLEVETPTL
+160 QDFLEVETPTL
-171 FKSTPEGAREFLVP
+171 FKSTPEGAREFIVP
-185 SRTNPGE
+185 SR
-192 FYALTQSPQQY
+192 
-203 KQMLMVAGVERYYQM
+203 V
-218 ARCYRDEDLRLEYR
+218 
-232 FLDLRRPRNIGLL
+232 
-245 KLRAKAARAI
+245 
-255 RAELDGQDFLEIE
+255 
-268 TPTLFKSTPE
+268 
-278 GAREFLV
+278 
-285 PSRTNPG
+285 NPG

-352 KLIEGI
+352 RLIEGV

-382 AMDRFGIDK
+382 AMDRYGIDK
-391 PDTRFAM
+391 PDTRFGL
-398 EIHDFT
+398 EIQDLT
-404 PLFKNSAFKVFNGAA
+404 TCFKASTFKVFAAAA

-434 ADLTQG
+434 ADITQG

-445 ETIAKSQGAK
+445 ETIAKAAGAK
-455 GLAFIKVE
+455 GLAFIKCE

-471 TKFFSEEEKA
+471 VKFFSEEEKA
-481 ALKAELKI
+481 ELRRRLAI
-489 EDGDIIFFAAAPW
+489 EDGDLIFFAAAPW
-502 DQASNVLGRIRLESA
+502 EQASTILGRIRLESA
-517 ALLKAKGRLSLPTD
+517 TLLKARGRMQLSAD

-546 DEEEKRYISAH
+546 DADEQRYLSAH
-557 HPFTAPVKEDEPLL
+557 HPFTAPVVEDEPLL
-571 ATDPAKVR
+571 ATDPSKVR

-625 YMLKAFAYGAP
+625 YMLKAFSFGAP

-660 ILAFPKNQNGR
+660 VLAFPKNQNGR

-677 PSPVTAKQLRDLR
+677 PSPVSARQLRDVR
-690 IRTVEEEAKPKA
+690 IALVEDTPKPKV

>member
-24 WVDTKRDLGGVTFVD
+24 WVDTKRDLGGVTFID
-39 LRDRAGVTQVVFR
+39 LRDREGVTQVVFN
-52 PGQGNLQETAQRL
+52 PGPNQEIAQRL
-65 KTESVIEV
+65 KTESVIQV
-73 IGQVT
+73 TGKVT
-78 ARSAETIN
+78 ARSAETVN
-86 AKLGTGAIE
+86 PKLGTGAVEVLAATIE
-95 VVATS
+95 V
-100 IIVHNICADLPFPM
+100 HNVCADLPFPM
-114 DDDKADKVNEDLR
+114 DDDKADKVN
-127 LEYRFLDLRR
+127 
-137 PRNLGLLK
+137 
-145 LRHAA
+145 
-150 GRAIRHELDE
+150 
-160 QGFLEVETPTL
+160 
-171 FKSTPEGAREFLVP
+171 
-185 SRTNPGE
+185 
-192 FYALTQSPQQY
+192 
-203 KQMLMVAGVERYYQM
+203 
-218 ARCYRDEDLRLEYR
+218 EDLRLEYR

-398 EIHDFT
+398 EIQDLT
-404 PLFKNSAFKVFNGAA
+404 GLFKNSAFKVFHGAA

-463 AGEWKSPI
+463 GGEWKSPI

-481 ALKAELKI
+481 ALKAALKI

-502 DQASNVLGRIRLESA
+502 EQASNVLGRIRLESA

-546 DEEEKRYISAH
+546 DEEEKRYLSAH

-612 LKIPQDLVESRFG
+612 LKIPQDMVESRFG

-677 PSPVTAKQLRDLR
+677 PSPVTPKQLRDLR
-690 IRTVEEEAKPKA
+690 IRTVEEEKKA

>member
-1 MNRTH
+1 MKRTH

-86 AKLGTGAIE
+86 SKLGTGAIE

-150 GRAIRHELDE
+150 GRAIRNELDE
-160 QGFLEVETPTL
+160 QGFLEV
-171 FKSTPEGAREFLVP
+171 
-185 SRTNPGE
+185 
-192 FYALTQSPQQY
+192 
-203 KQMLMVAGVERYYQM
+203 
-218 ARCYRDEDLRLEYR
+218 
-232 FLDLRRPRNIGLL
+232 
-245 KLRAKAARAI
+245 
-255 RAELDGQDFLEIE
+255 E

-481 ALKAELKI
+481 ALKTALKI

-502 DQASNVLGRIRLESA
+502 EQASNVLGRIRLESA

-600 NPAVQKRVFEDI
+600 NPAVQKRVFEEI

-625 YMLKAFAYGAP
+625 YMLKAFSYGAP

>member
-1 MNRTH
+1 MKRTH

-39 LRDRAGVTQVVFR
+39 LRDREGMTQVVFN
-52 PGQGNLQETAQRL
+52 PGADGIQEIAQRL
-65 KTESVIEV
+65 KTESVIEITGKV
-73 IGQVT
+73 R
-78 ARSAETIN
+78 ARSAETTN
-86 AKLGTGAIE
+86 AKLATGSIE
-95 VVATS
+95 IAAETLV
-100 IIVHNICADLPFPM
+100 VHNICADLPFPM
-114 DDDKADKVNEDLR
+114 DDDKADKVND
-127 LEYRFLDLRR
+127 
-137 PRNLGLLK
+137 
-145 LRHAA
+145 
-150 GRAIRHELDE
+150 
-160 QGFLEVETPTL
+160 
-171 FKSTPEGAREFLVP
+171 
-185 SRTNPGE
+185 
-192 FYALTQSPQQY
+192 
-203 KQMLMVAGVERYYQM
+203 
-218 ARCYRDEDLRLEYR
+218 DLRLEYR

-255 RAELDGQDFLEIE
+255 RAELDSQDFLEIE

-314 RYYQMARCYRDEDL
+314 RYYQMARSYRDEDL

-358 LKRTWKETLGVDIP
+358 LKRTWKETLGIDIP
-372 TPFPRMSYQE
+372 TPFPRMAYQE

-391 PDTRFAM
+391 PDTRFGM
-398 EIHDFT
+398 EIQDLT
-404 PLFKNSAFKVFNGAA
+404 SLFKNSSFKVFNGAA

-434 ADLTQG
+434 A
-440 ELTNL
+440 
-445 ETIAKSQGAK
+445 
-455 GLAFIKVE
+455 FIKCE

-471 TKFFSEEEKA
+471 VKFFSDEEKA
-481 ALKAELKI
+481 ALKQQLNI
-489 EDGDIIFFAAAPW
+489 EDGDIVFFAAAPW
-502 DQASNVLGRIRLESA
+502 EQASTILGRIRLESSY
-517 ALLKAKGRLSLPTD
+517 LLKARGRMNLPAN

-546 DEEEKRYISAH
+546 DEEEKRYLSAH
-557 HPFTAPVKEDEPLL
+557 HPFTAPVVEDEPLL

-612 LKIPQDLVESRFG
+612 LKIPQDLVDSRFG
-625 YMLKAFAYGAP
+625 YMLKAFSYGAP

-677 PSPVTAKQLRDLR
+677 PSPVAPKQLRDLR
-690 IRTVEEEAKPKA
+690 IRLVEDEPKPKA

>member
-11 RPADAGQTVTLVG
+11 RPADAGKTVTLVG

-65 KTESVIEV
+65 KSESVIEV
-73 IGQVT
+73 VGQVT
-78 ARSAETIN
+78 ARSADTVN

-100 IIVHNICADLPFPM
+100 IVVHNVCADLPFPM

-150 GRAIRHELDE
+150 GRAIRTELDE
-160 QGFLEVETPTL
+160 QGFLEV
-171 FKSTPEGAREFLVP
+171 
-185 SRTNPGE
+185 
-192 FYALTQSPQQY
+192 
-203 KQMLMVAGVERYYQM
+203 
-218 ARCYRDEDLRLEYR
+218 
-232 FLDLRRPRNIGLL
+232 
-245 KLRAKAARAI
+245 
-255 RAELDGQDFLEIE
+255 E

-398 EIHDFT
+398 EIQDFT

-463 AGEWKSPI
+463 GGEWKSPI

-481 ALKAELKI
+481 ALKAALKI
-489 EDGDIIFFAAAPW
+489 EDGDIVFFAAAPW
-502 DQASNVLGRIRLESA
+502 EQASNVLGRIRLESA

-612 LKIPQDLVESRFG
+612 LKIPQDLVDSRFG
-625 YMLKAFAYGAP
+625 YMLKAFSYGAP

-677 PSPVTAKQLRDLR
+677 PSPVTPKQLRDLR

>member
-24 WVDTKRDLGGVTFVD
+24 WVDTKRDLGGVTFID
-39 LRDRAGVTQVVFR
+39 LRDREGVTQVVFN
-52 PGQGNLQETAQRL
+52 PGPNQEIAQRL
-65 KTESVIEV
+65 KTESVIQV
-73 IGQVT
+73 TGKVT
-78 ARSAETIN
+78 ARSAETVN
-86 AKLGTGAIE
+86 PKLGTGAVEVLAATIE
-95 VVATS
+95 V
-100 IIVHNICADLPFPM
+100 HNVCADLPFPM
-114 DDDKADKVNEDLR
+114 DDDKADKVN
-127 LEYRFLDLRR
+127 
-137 PRNLGLLK
+137 
-145 LRHAA
+145 
-150 GRAIRHELDE
+150 
-160 QGFLEVETPTL
+160 
-171 FKSTPEGAREFLVP
+171 
-185 SRTNPGE
+185 
-192 FYALTQSPQQY
+192 
-203 KQMLMVAGVERYYQM
+203 
-218 ARCYRDEDLRLEYR
+218 EDLRLEYR

-358 LKRTWKETLGVDIP
+358 LKRTWKETLGIDIP
-372 TPFPRMSYQE
+372 TPFPRMAYQE

-391 PDTRFAM
+391 PDTRFGM
-398 EIHDFT
+398 EIQDLT
-404 PLFKNSAFKVFNGAA
+404 ALFKNSSFKVFNGAA

-434 ADLTQG
+434 ADITQG
-440 ELTNL
+440 ELTNF
-445 ETIAKSQGAK
+445 ENIAKSAGAK
-455 GLAFIKVE
+455 GLAFIKCE

-471 TKFFSEEEKA
+471 VKFFSDEEKA
-481 ALKAELKI
+481 ALKQQLNI
-489 EDGDIIFFAAAPW
+489 EDGDIVFFAAAPW
-502 DQASNVLGRIRLESA
+502 EQASTILGRIRLESSY
-517 ALLKAKGRLSLPTD
+517 LLKARGRLTLPAD

-546 DEEEKRYISAH
+546 DEEEKRYLSAH
-557 HPFTAPVKEDEPLL
+557 HPFTAPVVEDEPLL

-612 LKIPQDLVESRFG
+612 LKIPQDLVDSRFG
-625 YMLKAFAYGAP
+625 YMLKAFSYGAP

-677 PSPVTAKQLRDLR
+677 PSPVAPKQLRDLR
-690 IRTVEEEAKPKA
+690 IRLVEDEPKPKA

>member
-1 MNRTH
+1 MKRTH
-6 TCNAL
+6 NCNAL
-11 RPADAGQTVTLVG
+11 RPSDAGKTVTLVG

-39 LRDRAGVTQVVFR
+39 LRDREGVTQVVFN
-52 PGQGNLQETAQRL
+52 PGAAGIQELAQRL

-73 IGQVT
+73 AGVVR
-78 ARSAETIN
+78 ARTAETVN
-86 AKLGTGAIE
+86 SKLATGSIE
-95 VVATS
+95 VAATS
-100 IIVHNICADLPFPM
+100 LTVHNVCADLPFPM

-145 LRHAA
+145 MRAQAA
-150 GRAIRHELDE
+150 RSIRAELDG

-185 SRTNPGE
+185 SR
-192 FYALTQSPQQY
+192 
-203 KQMLMVAGVERYYQM
+203 V
-218 ARCYRDEDLRLEYR
+218 
-232 FLDLRRPRNIGLL
+232 
-245 KLRAKAARAI
+245 
-255 RAELDGQDFLEIE
+255 
-268 TPTLFKSTPE
+268 
-278 GAREFLV
+278 
-285 PSRTNPG
+285 NPG

-352 KLIEGI
+352 RLIEGV
-358 LKRTWKETLGVDIP
+358 LKRTWKETLGIDIP

-391 PDTRFAM
+391 PDTRFAF
-398 EIHDFT
+398 EIQDFT
-404 PLFKNSAFKVFNGAA
+404 ELFKASAFKVFAAAA
-419 NTPGSVV
+419 NTSGSVV

-434 ADLTQG
+434 ADITQG

-445 ETIAKSQGAK
+445 ETIAKAAGAK
-455 GLAFIKVE
+455 GLAFIKCE

-471 TKFFSEEEKA
+471 VKFFTDAE
-481 ALKAELKI
+481 KAELNRRLNI
-489 EDGDIIFFAAAPW
+489 QDGDIVFFAAAPW
-502 DQASNVLGRIRLESA
+502 EQASTILGRIRLESA
-517 ALLKAKGRLSLPTD
+517 SLLKARGKLNIPTD

-546 DEEEKRYISAH
+546 DADEQRYISAH
-557 HPFTAPVKEDEPLL
+557 HPFTAPVVEDEPLL
-571 ATDPAKVR
+571 ATDPSKVR

-600 NPAVQKRVFEDI
+600 NPVVQKRVFEDI

-625 YMLKAFAYGAP
+625 YMLKAFSYGAP

-677 PSPVTAKQLRDLR
+677 PGPVSARQLRDVR
-690 IRTVEEEAKPKA
+690 IQVVADEPKPKA

>member
-150 GRAIRHELDE
+150 GRAIRNELDE
-160 QGFLEVETPTL
+160 QGFLEV
-171 FKSTPEGAREFLVP
+171 
-185 SRTNPGE
+185 
-192 FYALTQSPQQY
+192 
-203 KQMLMVAGVERYYQM
+203 
-218 ARCYRDEDLRLEYR
+218 
-232 FLDLRRPRNIGLL
+232 
-245 KLRAKAARAI
+245 
-255 RAELDGQDFLEIE
+255 E

-391 PDTRFAM
+391 PDTRFGM

-419 NTPGSVV
+419 NTLGSVV

-471 TKFFSEEEKA
+471 TKFFSEEEKS
-481 ALKAELKI
+481 ALKTALKI

-502 DQASNVLGRIRLESA
+502 EQASNVLGRIRLESA

-625 YMLKAFAYGAP
+625 YMLKAFSYGAP

>member
-24 WVDTKRDLGGVTFVD
+24 WVDTKRDLGGVTFID
-39 LRDRAGVTQVVFR
+39 LRDREGVTQVVFN
-52 PGQGNLQETAQRL
+52 PGPNQEVAQRL
-65 KTESVIEV
+65 KTESVIQ
-73 IGQVT
+73 IAGKVT

-86 AKLGTGAIE
+86 PKLGTGAVE
-95 VVATS
+95 VVAAT
-100 IIVHNICADLPFPM
+100 IEVHNVCADLPFPM

-150 GRAIRHELDE
+150 GRAIRRELDD
-160 QGFLEVETPTL
+160 QGFLEV
-171 FKSTPEGAREFLVP
+171 
-185 SRTNPGE
+185 
-192 FYALTQSPQQY
+192 
-203 KQMLMVAGVERYYQM
+203 
-218 ARCYRDEDLRLEYR
+218 
-232 FLDLRRPRNIGLL
+232 
-245 KLRAKAARAI
+245 
-255 RAELDGQDFLEIE
+255 E

-372 TPFPRMSYQE
+372 TPFLRMSYQE

-398 EIHDFT
+398 EIQDFT
-404 PLFKNSAFKVFNGAA
+404 ALFKNSAFKVFNTAA
-419 NTPGSVV
+419 NTAGSVV

-463 AGEWKSPI
+463 GGEWKSPI

-481 ALKAELKI
+481 ALKTALQI

-502 DQASNVLGRIRLESA
+502 EQASNVLGRIRLESA
-517 ALLKAKGRLSLPTD
+517 ALLKQKGRLSLPTD

-546 DEEEKRYISAH
+546 DEEEKRYVSAH

-612 LKIPQDLVESRFG
+612 LKIPQDMVESRFG

-650 MLAGRSSIRD
+650 MLAGRPSIRD

-690 IRTVEEEAKPKA
+690 IRTVEEEKKA

>member
-218 ARCYRDEDLRLEYR
+218 ARCYRDEDLR
-232 FLDLRRPRNIGLL
+232 
-245 KLRAKAARAI
+245 
-255 RAELDGQDFLEIE
+255 
-268 TPTLFKSTPE
+268 
-278 GAREFLV
+278 
-285 PSRTNPG
+285 
-292 EFYALTQ
+292 
-299 SPQQYKQMLM
+299 
-309 VAGVE
+309 
-314 RYYQMARCYRDEDL
+314 
-328 RADRQPEFTQV
+328 ADRQPEFTQV

-398 EIHDFT
+398 EIQDLT
-404 PLFKNSAFKVFNGAA
+404 GLFKNSAFKVFQGAA

-463 AGEWKSPI
+463 GGEWKSPI

-481 ALKAELKI
+481 ALKATLKI
-489 EDGDIIFFAAAPW
+489 EDGDIVFFAAAPW
-502 DQASNVLGRIRLESA
+502 EQASNVLGRIRLESA

-546 DEEEKRYISAH
+546 DEEEKRYLSAH

-612 LKIPQDLVESRFG
+612 LKIPQDMVESRFG

-677 PSPVTAKQLRDLR
+677 PSPVTPKQLRDLR
-690 IRTVEEEAKPKA
+690 IRTVEEEKKA

>member
-1 MNRTH
+1 MKRTH
-6 TCNAL
+6 HCNAL
-11 RPADAGQTVTLVG
+11 RPGDAGKTVTLVG

-39 LRDRAGVTQVVFR
+39 LRDREGVTQVVFN
-52 PGQGNLQETAQRL
+52 PGASGIQELAQRL

-73 IGQVT
+73 TGQVR
-78 ARSAETIN
+78 ARTAETANPKI
-86 AKLGTGAIE
+86 ATGSVE
-95 VVATS
+95 VAATALA
-100 IIVHNICADLPFPM
+100 VLNTCADLPFPM

-137 PRNLGLLK
+137 PRNLGLL
-145 LRHAA
+145 R
-150 GRAIRHELDE
+150 
-160 QGFLEVETPTL
+160 
-171 FKSTPEGAREFLVP
+171 
-185 SRTNPGE
+185 
-192 FYALTQSPQQY
+192 
-203 KQMLMVAGVERYYQM
+203 
-218 ARCYRDEDLRLEYR
+218 
-232 FLDLRRPRNIGLL
+232 
-245 KLRAKAARAI
+245 LRAQAARSI
-255 RAELDGQDFLEIE
+255 RAELDGQGFLEIE

-285 PSRTNPG
+285 PSRANPG
-292 EFYALTQ
+292 QFYALTQ

-352 KLIEGI
+352 RLIEGV
-358 LKRTWKETLGVDIP
+358 LRRTWKETLGVDLP
-372 TPFPRMSYQE
+372 TPFPRMTYRE

-391 PDTRFAM
+391 PDTRFGL
-398 EIHDFT
+398 EIQDLT
-404 PLFKNSAFKVFNGAA
+404 DLFKGSAFKVFAA
-419 NTPGSVV
+419 AADTPGSVV

-434 ADLTQG
+434 ADITQG

-445 ETIAKSQGAK
+445 ETIAKAAGAK
-455 GLAFIKVE
+455 GLAFIKCE
-463 AGEWKSPI
+463 GGEWKSPI
-471 TKFFSEEEKA
+471 VKFFTEAE
-481 ALKAELKI
+481 KAELSRRLGI
-489 EDGDIIFFAAAPW
+489 ADGDIVFFAAAPW
-502 DQASNVLGRIRLESA
+502 EQASTILGRIRLESA
-517 ALLKAKGRLSLPTD
+517 QLLRARGRMALRAD
-531 QYNFLWVI
+531 QWNFLWVI

-546 DEEEKRYISAH
+546 DEEEKRHVSAH
-557 HPFTAPVKEDEPLL
+557 HPFTAPVEEDEPLL

-600 NPAVQKRVFEDI
+600 NPAVQKRVFEEV

-625 YMLKAFAYGAP
+625 YMLKAFSYGAP

-677 PSPVTAKQLRDLR
+677 PGPVSARQLRELR
-690 IRTVEEEAKPKA
+690 IRAADEEPRPKA